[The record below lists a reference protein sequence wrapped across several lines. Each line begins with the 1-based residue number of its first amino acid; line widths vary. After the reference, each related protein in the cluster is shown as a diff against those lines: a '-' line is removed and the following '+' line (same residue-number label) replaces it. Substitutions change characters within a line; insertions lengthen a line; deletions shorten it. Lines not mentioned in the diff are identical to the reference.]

1 MSGINSNITSL
12 FSSLQTSS
20 NSGIYNLDLN
30 QLSSIK
36 TGSYK
41 KLLNNYYSQNEEE
54 EDTTTTSKLNNSIRS
69 SKEKT
74 TETTIKDSS
83 AALVK
88 DIKTLTKSS
97 LWEKKTT
104 TDSKGNETTDYDR
117 DAIYKA
123 VSSFVKDYNELVDAT
138 ADSNITSTLRSA
150 SFMVKQTKINSG
162 ILSSVGIT
170 VNSDNSL
177 SLDKDSLDKADIS
190 TLKSIFATDASIGNQ
205 ISSSAST
212 MNSNATSALAKLA
225 ATGSYDSEGGYTYV
239 TGSNYNS
246 II

>member
-1 MSGINSNITSL
+1 MSSINSNITSL
-12 FSSLQTSS
+12 FSSLQSS
-20 NSGIYNLDLN
+20 SSGIYSLDLN

-36 TGSYK
+36 SGSYK
-41 KLLNNYYSQNEEE
+41 KLLNKYYSQDEE
-54 EDTTTTSKLNNSIRS
+54 EDTTTTSSTINSTIKS
-69 SKEKT
+69 SAEKN
-74 TETTIKDSS
+74 TETTIKSAS
-83 AALVK
+83 AAVVK
-88 DIKTLTKSS
+88 DVKTLTSSS

-104 TDSKGNETTDYDR
+104 TDSEGNETTDYDR

-123 VSSFVKDYNELVDAT
+123 VSSFVKDYNDLVDSA

-150 SFMVKQTKINSG
+150 NFMVKSININSG

-177 SLDKDSLDKADIS
+177 SLDKDTLDKADVS
-190 TLKSIFATDASIGNQ
+190 TLKSIFAQDASIANQ
-205 ISSSAST
+205 ISASAST

-225 ATGSYDSEGGYTYV
+225 ATGSYDSDGGYTYV